1 MPHSPPQLQAQV
13 GDAPLDDVAE
23 GRARLS
29 RDLFQALRLTAG
41 ARVRIA
47 GAEPIIAKAFP
58 GGPEDDGL
66 RLVRLDGVQRR
77 RLGVEVG
84 GAVSLQPVQRRIATK
99 VRLVALGDTA
109 GVELPFDAVR
119 DRLAEHP
126 VIVGDTILVTPRRK
140 RLDASLSVLG
150 LNVAGVVGSISDADG
165 VLLRVSST
173 APAGVVEVDATTEI
187 EMVESSAAT
196 DDEMDDG
203 TLDGAHDDAAR
214 DAGGTEGADR

>member
-29 RDLFQALRLTAG
+29 RDLFEGLRLTAG

-47 GAEPIIAKAFP
+47 GAEPIIATAYP

-66 RLVRLDGVQRR
+66 GLVRLDGVQRR

-84 GAVSLQPVQRRIATK
+84 GTVSVQPVERRIATK
-99 VRLVALGDTA
+99 VRLVALGDTT
-109 GVELPFDAVR
+109 GVELPLDAVR
-119 DRLAEHP
+119 ARLAEHP

-150 LNVAGVVGSISDADG
+150 LNVAGVVGSISDAEG

-173 APAGVVEVDATTEI
+173 TPGGVVEVDASTEI
-187 EMVESSAAT
+187 EMLESSAAT
-196 DDEMDDG
+196 DDEMDGG
-203 TLDGAHDDAAR
+203 TFDGAHDDSAR
-214 DAGGTEGADR
+214 GAGGPEGAER